1 MFRPR
6 RISVKPLLLN
16 TIGLLLTF
24 NMTACVSSNPSTLT
38 PVKGPTGDS
47 GVQKTE
53 KPRFLG
59 IFSPYRPDVQQGNF
73 VSQEM
78 MAQLKEGLTR
88 DQVRFLM
95 GTPLLTDMFHTD
107 RWDYVFRLQ
116 KGNGEI
122 LSSRVSIF
130 FKDDRVARFEGGNLP
145 TEKDFLNLIL
155 GESGDE
161 KK

>member
-1 MFRPR
+1 
-6 RISVKPLLLN
+6 
-16 TIGLLLTF
+16 
-24 NMTACVSSNPSTLT
+24 MTSTPTVLT
-38 PVKGPTGDS
+38 PVKPPVEGS

-53 KPRFLG
+53 TPRFLG

-95 GTPLLTDMFHTD
+95 GTPLLTDIFHAD

-145 TEKDFLNLIL
+145 PEKDFLNLIL
-155 GESGDE
+155 GDSGDN